1 MNDILA
7 LILTGG
13 DPPPQKLSNRY
24 IKRAEKVVAADS
36 GFDQA
41 LKLSYMPDLVVG
53 DMDSVVHTAELN
65 DFPPERKKIWP
76 REKDETDTELALRL
90 LWQEGF
96 REIAVL
102 GGGGGRL
109 DHTIGILSLF
119 EREIHPTV
127 WLTDREMVVLV
138 EDSFSI
144 RTCIGEIV
152 SVFTVGGQAAG
163 LRSEGLKWSLNG
175 LTWTR
180 GDMGVSN
187 ETVAE
192 EIFLE
197 VKKGKILVI
206 LELRGDRMHV

>member
-1 MNDILA
+1 MNDNLA

-13 DPPPQKLSNRY
+13 VPPPQKLSMRY
-24 IKRAEKVVAADS
+24 IHRAEKVVAADS
-36 GFDQA
+36 GFDLA
-41 LKLSYMPDLVVG
+41 LELSCMPDLVVG
-53 DMDSVVHTAELN
+53 DMDSVVHTAELSE
-65 DFPPERKKIWP
+65 FPPERKKIWP
-76 REKDETDTELALRL
+76 CEKDETDTELALRL

-109 DHTIGILSLF
+109 DHTIGILALF
-119 EREIHPTV
+119 EREIHPDV

-144 RTCIGEIV
+144 RTCIGETV
-152 SVFTVGGQAAG
+152 SVFPVGAKASG
-163 LRSEGLKWSLNG
+163 LRSQGLKWSLNG
-175 LTWTR
+175 LTWRR

-187 ETVAE
+187 ETVSE

>member
-1 MNDILA
+1 MNDSFA

-13 DPPPQKLSNRY
+13 AQPPQKLSIRY
-24 IKRAEKVVAADS
+24 INKAEKVVAADS
-36 GFDQA
+36 GFDLA
-41 LKLSYMPDLVVG
+41 LKLSSMPDLVIG
-53 DMDSVVHTAELN
+53 DMDSVVHRAELRE
-65 DFPPERKKIWP
+65 FPPERKKIWP
-76 REKDETDTELALRL
+76 REKDETDTELALRF

-109 DHTIGILSLF
+109 DHTIGILTLF
-119 EREIHPTV
+119 EREIHPAV
-127 WLTDREMVVLV
+127 WLTDREMAVLV

-152 SVFTVGGQAAG
+152 SVFPVGGEASG

-197 VKKGKILVI
+197 VEKGKILVI
-206 LELRGDRMHV
+206 LELQGDRMHV